1 MNKNKIRAL
10 IKVFENINV
19 YDIETALLIY
29 EYVDKDINEMT
40 SEEINSIYEFV
51 KSRDKVVDEY
61 VAEKIR
67 NFGKK
72 AKKHYSASKLYV

>member
-1 MNKNKIRAL
+1 M
-10 IKVFENINV
+10 
-19 YDIETALLIY
+19 IY

-51 KSRDKVVDEY
+51 KSRDKVIDEY

-67 NFGKK
+67 NYDKQDNELEINK
-72 AKKHYSASKLYV
+72 

>member
-29 EYVDKDINEMT
+29 EYVDKDINEM
-40 SEEINSIYEFV
+40 SDEEINSIYEFV
-51 KSRDKVVDEY
+51 KSRDKVIDEY

-67 NFGKK
+67 NYDKQDNELEINK
-72 AKKHYSASKLYV
+72 

>member
-72 AKKHYSASKLYV
+72 ANELDINN

>member
-61 VAEKIR
+61 VKNGGSHAR
-67 NFGKK
+67 CAWAG
-72 AKKHYSASKLYV
+72 

>member
-72 AKKHYSASKLYV
+72 ANELEINK

>member
-61 VAEKIR
+61 VDENIR

-72 AKKHYSASKLYV
+72 ANELEINK

>member
-19 YDIETALLIY
+19 YDIETALSIY

-72 AKKHYSASKLYV
+72 ANELEINK

>member
-51 KSRDKVVDEY
+51 KSRDKVIDEY

-67 NFGKK
+67 NYDKQDNELEINK
-72 AKKHYSASKLYV
+72 

>member
-1 MNKNKIRAL
+1 MDMNKNKIRAL

-72 AKKHYSASKLYV
+72 ANELEINK

>member
-40 SEEINSIYEFV
+40 SEEINSIYEFI

-72 AKKHYSASKLYV
+72 ANELEINK

>member
-29 EYVDKDINEMT
+29 EYVDKDINEM
-40 SEEINSIYEFV
+40 SDEEINSIYEFV

-72 AKKHYSASKLYV
+72 ANELEINK

>member
-1 MNKNKIRAL
+1 MNKVKIRTL
-10 IKVFENINV
+10 IKIFENINI

-29 EYVDKDINEMT
+29 EYVDKDINEM
-40 SEEINSIYEFV
+40 SDEEINSIYEFV

-72 AKKHYSASKLYV
+72 ANELEINK

>member
-67 NFGKK
+67 NLGKK
-72 AKKHYSASKLYV
+72 ANELEINK

>member
-1 MNKNKIRAL
+1 MNKVKIRTL
-10 IKVFENINV
+10 IKIFENINI

-51 KSRDKVVDEY
+51 KSRDKVIDEY

-67 NFGKK
+67 NFDKK
-72 AKKHYSASKLYV
+72 DNELEINK